1 VEPGI
6 APLSP
11 LTDDQAG
18 ALSLGSE
25 TFPKLM
31 FQLIPWTNFTQ
42 IISFTSETS
51 CY

>member
-1 VEPGI
+1 
-6 APLSP
+6 

-25 TFPKLM
+25 MFPKLCL
-31 FQLIPWTNFTQ
+31 LIPWTNFTQ
-42 IISFTSETS
+42 IISFTLETS